1 MRPKSRKAFTIVE
14 VLFAVAIAGVGI
26 VVLGSVF
33 LGSWVNYEVTLSRT
47 HLQERMDSFFAV
59 LEEDVMEANSFSII
73 ENGSSVILTCP
84 SGSLVHQIGYRFL
97 GNGSVIRKTDIIET
111 LISSGVGAG
120 SVFLEDATAGVLIC
134 HLDLEENPFGK
145 TVTLS
150 GEKKITVRNPQ

>member
-1 MRPKSRKAFTIVE
+1 MRLRLSKAFTIVE
-14 VLFAVAIAGVGI
+14 VLFAIAIAGVGI

-47 HLQERMDSFFAV
+47 HLQEKMDSFFAV
-59 LEEDVMEANSFSII
+59 LEEDVMESNSFLIVD
-73 ENGSSVILTCP
+73 NGTSVILTYP
-84 SGSLVHQIGYRFL
+84 LGFSFDQIGYRFL

-134 HLDLEENPFGK
+134 HLELEENPFGK
-145 TVTLS
+145 TITLF
-150 GEKKITVRNPQ
+150 GEKKITVRNPH